1 MGIASLFPFCLLG
14 ESMSLIKYAN
24 MMVHVHGNI
33 IEQLIDNSES
43 NVGAIANMMEELEL
57 HYPPLALE
65 SAVKDMNGVSLNLG
79 YEELWKFLSNVDYP
93 KNILEDTFV
102 DKVMYGTRQE
112 FSDILI
118 RDIYKRFF
126 RSPK

>member
-1 MGIASLFPFCLLG
+1 
-14 ESMSLIKYAN
+14 

-33 IEQLIDNSES
+33 IEQLFDNSES
-43 NVGAIANMMEELEL
+43 NIGAIANMKEELEL
-57 HYPPLALE
+57 HYPPIALD
-65 SAVKDMNGVSLNLG
+65 SAVKDLNGVSLNLG
-79 YEELWKFLSNVDYP
+79 YEELWKFLSSVDYP
-93 KNILEDTFV
+93 KNILEETFV

-126 RSPK
+126 RSTK